1 MSTEATTTTM
11 RPTPTARHLLV
22 TSPRTASNL
31 LVRMLNF
38 DGQGARPTRS
48 SGYFWLPSILKRYA
62 VQGKPMSEWTT
73 EEKKDID
80 EIEQQCFDNL
90 LEYIKKAEE
99 EGQLV
104 LFKEH
109 ALLMNHPFFESE
121 FAHGKGTTIGE
132 PTVLGNGTRSPLNK
146 TVLSDEF
153 LKTFKPTFL
162 IRHPALSLA
171 SMYRAARSDVL
182 GRPEKEPSLV
192 ERSSIWSRA
201 LFDFYETEHNNGGKR
216 PLVLDADD
224 VMTSPEL
231 MSKYARLAGLD
242 PEKLRFS
249 WEKASQEELSNM
261 SAMARM
267 MLSSLSASDSVNL
280 DKVAGDLDI
289 AKEAVKWRAE
299 FGDEDGRKLESWVR
313 EAMPDYQ
320 YMRSKRLMI

>member
-11 RPTPTARHLLV
+11 RPTPAARHLLV

-31 LVRMLNF
+31 LVRILNF
-38 DGQGARPTRS
+38 EGQGARPIKS
-48 SGYFWLPSILKRYA
+48 SGYFWLPSIPKRYA

-80 EIEQQCFDNL
+80 EVEQQCFDNL
-90 LEYIKKAEE
+90 LDYINKAEIE
-99 EGQLV
+99 CQLV

-109 ALLMNHPFFESE
+109 ALLLNHPFFESE

-132 PTVLGNGTRSPLNK
+132 PTVLGSGTRSSLNK

-171 SMYRAARSDVL
+171 SMYRAARSDVF
-182 GRPEKEPSLV
+182 GRTDKQPSII
-192 ERSSIWSRA
+192 ERSSIWNRT
-201 LFDFYETEHNNGGKR
+201 LFDFYEADHNNSGER

-224 VMTSPEL
+224 MMTSPEL

-242 PEKLRFS
+242 PDKLVFS
-249 WEKASQEELSNM
+249 WERASQEELSSM

-280 DKVAGDLDI
+280 DKVAGNLDI
-289 AKEAVKWRAE
+289 AKEAAKWRAE
-299 FGDEDGRKLESWVR
+299 FGDEDGSKLESWVR
-313 EAMPDYQ
+313 AAMSDYE
-320 YMRSKRLMI
+320 YIRSKRLNI

>member
-1 MSTEATTTTM
+1 MSTEATATAM
-11 RPTPTARHLLV
+11 RPTPATRHLLV

-31 LVRMLNF
+31 LVRILNF
-38 DGQGARPTRS
+38 EGQGARPLKS
-48 SGYFWLPSILKRYA
+48 NGYFWLPSILKRYA
-62 VQGKPMSEWTT
+62 VQGKPMFEWTT
-73 EEKKDID
+73 EEKKEID

-90 LEYIKKAEE
+90 LDYIREAEN

-109 ALLMNHPFFESE
+109 ALLLNHPFFESE

-132 PTVLGNGTRSPLNK
+132 PTVLGSGTRSPLNK

-171 SMYRAARSDVL
+171 SMYRAARSEVL
-182 GRPEKEPSLV
+182 GRPDKEPSPV
-192 ERSSIWSRA
+192 ERSSIWNRA
-201 LFDFYETEHNNGGKR
+201 LFDFYEAEHDNWGER

-224 VMTSPEL
+224 MMTSPEL

-242 PEKLRFS
+242 SDKLRFS

-267 MLSSLSASDSVNL
+267 MLSSLSASESVNL
-280 DKVAGDLDI
+280 DKVAGDLDV
-289 AKEAVKWRAE
+289 AKEAAKWRAE
-299 FGDEDGRKLESWVR
+299 FGDEDGSKLESWVR
-313 EAMPDYQ
+313 AAMPDYE
-320 YMRSKRLMI
+320 YMRSKRLKI

>member
-11 RPTPTARHLLV
+11 RPTPAARHLLV

-31 LVRMLNF
+31 LVRILNF
-38 DGQGARPTRS
+38 EGQGARPIRS

-62 VQGKPMSEWTT
+62 VQGKPVSEWTT

-80 EIEQQCFDNL
+80 EVEQQCFDNL
-90 LEYIKKAEE
+90 LDYIKKAEN

-109 ALLMNHPFFESE
+109 ALLLNHPFFESE
-121 FAHGKGTTIGE
+121 FAHGKGTMIGE
-132 PTVLGNGTRSPLNK
+132 PTALGSGTRSPLNK
-146 TVLSDEF
+146 TVLSDE
-153 LKTFKPTFL
+153 LLQTFKPTFL

-182 GRPEKEPSLV
+182 GRTDKEPSII
-192 ERSSIWSRA
+192 ERSSIWNRT
-201 LFDFYETEHNNGGKR
+201 LFDFYEAEHGSGGER

-224 VMTSPEL
+224 MMTSPEL

-242 PEKLRFS
+242 PDKLRFS

-280 DKVAGDLDI
+280 DKVAGNLDI
-289 AKEAVKWRAE
+289 AKEAAKWRVE
-299 FGDEDGRKLESWVR
+299 FGDEDGSKLESWVR
-313 EAMPDYQ
+313 AAMPDYE
-320 YMRSKRLMI
+320 YMRSKRLTI